1 MNTKTKGQDGGNRLT
16 PKTSD
21 SQDFKPEIDLQ
32 SWSALG
38 GNTKPSRTDRKQ
50 AQALMEAE
58 DWKMSG
64 PGEFPTDKRG
74 VRILDAAA
82 LEVLKAW
89 RYFSTVP
96 GDVPAI
102 VAALRVI
109 AWAIK
114 GRLS

>member
-1 MNTKTKGQDGGNRLT
+1 MTPTKET
-16 PKTSD
+16 PRH
-21 SQDFKPEIDLQ
+21 QGHQGE
-32 SWSALG
+32 
-38 GNTKPSRTDRKQ
+38 RTTDTRKH
-50 AQALMEAE
+50 
-58 DWKMSG
+58 
-64 PGEFPTDKRG
+64 EFPTDKRG
-74 VRILDAAA
+74 LPILDAAG

-102 VAALRVI
+102 VVALLVI

>member
-1 MNTKTKGQDGGNRLT
+1 MTTNNKGRAGWHQAT

-21 SQDFKPEIDLQ
+21 S
-32 SWSALG
+32 
-38 GNTKPSRTDRKQ
+38 RKHT
-50 AQALMEAE
+50 
-58 DWKMSG
+58 
-64 PGEFPTDKRG
+64 EFPHDTRG
-74 VRILDAAA
+74 LPILDVAG
-82 LEVLKAW
+82 LKAM

-102 VAALRVI
+102 VAALLVI